1 MLKQNKKWKNEKGMA
16 LIIALL
22 VTSALVVVGSFSMVI
37 TNTELDI
44 AKNDRFGK
52 EAFFIADAGTPISTK
67 ILSDMILNEGIDYS
81 EFEDKGKYKDFDYDD
96 IDYYLLNEVRNYHDP
111 ALEQDLND
119 KLVDSPDNMPDI
131 TATVSNKN
139 VTIDVD
145 WRYRMSGFGSSLLFA
160 MGYEGVGVDRSHGG
174 VKTYYDIE
182 AKGKVFKNI
191 VAEIGSVYVA
201 Q

>member
-1 MLKQNKKWKNEKGMA
+1 MLKQNKKWGNEKGMA

-22 VTSALVVVGSFSMVI
+22 VTSALVVVGSISMMI

-67 ILSDMILNEGIDYS
+67 ILNDMILNEGIDYS
-81 EFEDKGKYKDFDYDD
+81 DPSYNEYMNSGIFFDS
-96 IDYYLLNEVRNYHDP
+96 YLFLNEVRNYHSP